1 MKLSLSDLTN
11 LRNEQTA
18 VGTLNSNNTSIE
30 TALENTVSRDGTSPN
45 SMSADFDMN
54 SNRILNLPDAAS
66 AQEPATLAQLQ
77 AIEVSGGGAPTT
89 AAYVVISATAG
100 LDNERILTAGDNIT
114 IVDGGAGSTITIAA
128 DDVTV
133 GDGDVTNAKLADM
146 AQDTIKGRASGAGT
160 GAPVDLTATQ
170 ATAILNEFTDALKG
184 LVPAS
189 GGGTATFLRADGQF
203 ATPAGGGDVS
213 GPGSSVANTLAF
225 FTDTSGTVLDDSGVT
240 VSGTTITVGNTG
252 LVVGASTP
260 FSDSAGALTLQNVDA
275 LDATTEATIE
285 AAIDTLANLT
295 SIQGQAVSLSGGL
308 TVGSASSIGGVAY
321 VASGTDVALADGGTG
336 ASLADPGADRGLFW
350 DDGAGAVAFYEASTG
365 LEFSG
370 TSLGMT
376 SNQRYRTITFVIDG
390 GGSTITTGVKG
401 DLEIPFACTIDR
413 ATLLADQSGSIVIDI
428 WNDTYANF
436 PPTDAD
442 TITAAAPPTIS
453 TDTDSQDAT
462 LTGWDTAIAAGD
474 ILRFNVDSVTS
485 LTRVTLSL
493 RVLVT

>member
-1 MKLSLSDLTN
+1 MKLSLSDITN

-18 VGTLNSNNTSIE
+18 VGTLNTNWDAIIE
-30 TALENTVSRDGTSPN
+30 AVENTVSRDGTSPN
-45 SMSADFDMN
+45 SMSADLDMN
-54 SNRILNLPDAAS
+54 SNRILNLPDAES

-89 AAYVVISATAG
+89 AQYVVLSATSG
-100 LDNERILTAGDNIT
+100 LDNERVLTAGDNIT
-114 IVDGGAGSTITIAA
+114 FVDAGAGSTLTISA
-128 DDVTV
+128 DEVTV
-133 GDGDVTNAKLADM
+133 GDGDITNAKLADM

-160 GAPVDLTATQ
+160 GVPVDLTATQ

-189 GGGTATFLRADGQF
+189 GGGTTTFLRADGQF

-213 GPGSSVANTLAF
+213 GPGTSVANTLAF

-240 VSGTTITVGNTG
+240 VDGDEITVGGTG

-260 FSDSAGALTLQNVDA
+260 FSDTAGALTLQNVDA

-285 AAIDTLANLT
+285 AAIDTLVNLT
-295 SIQGQAVSLSGGL
+295 SIQGQAVSLSGSL
-308 TVGSASSIGGVAY
+308 TVDSASSIGGVAY

-336 ASLADPGADRGLFW
+336 ASLVDPGADRGLFW
-350 DDGAGAVAFYEASTG
+350 DDGAGSVAFYEASTG

-390 GGSTITTGVKG
+390 GGDTITTGVKG

-413 ATLLADQSGSIVIDI
+413 ATLLGDQSGSIVVDI
-428 WNDTYANF
+428 WKDSYANF

-442 TITAAAPPTIS
+442 SITDAAPPTIS
-453 TDTDSQDAT
+453 TDTDSQDST

-485 LTRVTLSL
+485 LTRATLSL